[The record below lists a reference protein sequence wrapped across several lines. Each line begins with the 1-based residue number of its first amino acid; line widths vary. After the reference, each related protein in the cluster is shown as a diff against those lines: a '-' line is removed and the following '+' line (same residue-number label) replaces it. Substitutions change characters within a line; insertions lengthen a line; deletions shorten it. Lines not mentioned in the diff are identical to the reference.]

1 MLNLIKLHEIMIFF
15 FREENKIDKK
25 RITREYF
32 SYLKILIENKLNQKD
47 NFLSKNLHQSY
58 KDVKNSWK

>member
-1 MLNLIKLHEIMIFF
+1 MLNLIKLHEIIDFF

-32 SYLKILIENKLNQKD
+32 SYLKILIENELNQKD

>member
-1 MLNLIKLHEIMIFF
+1 MLNLIKLHEIIDFF

>member
-1 MLNLIKLHEIMIFF
+1 MLKLIKLHEIIDFF

>member
-32 SYLKILIENKLNQKD
+32 SYLKILIENELNQKD